1 MFSFDEIVEKIVA
14 EKQMERA
21 ELEKLIEE
29 KQDELSGLVSREGA
43 AYIVGRELGIDL
55 IKEGKRDLKIKNI
68 VPGMRNSELVVKI
81 VRIFEKRLFDKDGK
95 KGQVLTMI
103 VGDETGTTRLTFW
116 NDQLDLI
123 GKLGLDEG
131 DAIQIT
137 NAWIKEGLNG
147 PEISLGKNGSVSR
160 AEKTIEIKTTS
171 KNIVYK
177 KMEIADLEENSFVEV
192 KGCLVNVFNRDPLYA
207 TCPDCN
213 GKVEKN
219 DDKFG
224 CPVHGEVEPKYN
236 LILSG
241 VLDDGTENIKI
252 VFFKELAEKVFG
264 KKTEELQ
271 RKRIDDIYKEFQ
283 GLGKDLIVKGKVR
296 KNSYSGE
303 KEFIAAEVDSVDVKK
318 ECEKLLE
325 ELKG

>member
-1 MFSFDEIVEKIVA
+1 MFSFDEIVEKIIA
-14 EKQMERA
+14 EKQMERT

-29 KQDELSGLVSREGA
+29 KQDELSGLVSKEGA

-81 VRIFEKRLFDKDGK
+81 GRIFEKRTFEKDGK

-123 GKLGLDEG
+123 QKLGLDEG
-131 DAIQIT
+131 DAIKII
-137 NAWIKEGLNG
+137 NAWVKEGLNG
-147 PEISLGKNGSVSR
+147 PELSLGKNGSVSK
-160 AEKTIEIKTTS
+160 AEKSIDMKIDKPS
-171 KNIVYK
+171 VSFKR
-177 KMEIADLEENSFVEV
+177 MEIADLEENGFAEIR
-192 KGCLVNVFNRDPLYA
+192 GCLVSVFNRDPLYA

-224 CPVHGEVEPKYN
+224 CAVHGEVEPKYN

-241 VLDDGTENIKI
+241 VLDDGSENIRI

-271 RKRIDDIYKEFQ
+271 RKRIDDIYKEFK
-283 GLGKDLIVKGKVR
+283 GLGKDLIVKGRVR
-296 KNSYSGE
+296 KNSYSNE
-303 KEFIAAEVDSVDVKK
+303 KEFIASEVESVDVKR

-325 ELKG
+325 EMKN

>member
-14 EKQMERA
+14 EKAMERA
-21 ELEKLIEE
+21 DLEKLIEE
-29 KQDELSGLVSREGA
+29 KQDELSGLVSKEGA

-68 VPGMRNSELVVKI
+68 VPGLRNSELVVKI

-103 VGDETGTTRLTFW
+103 VADETGTTRLTFW

-123 GKLGLDEG
+123 QKLSLDEG
-131 DAIQIT
+131 DVIKVS

-160 AEKTIEIKTTS
+160 AEKAIEIKAQQKVVS
-171 KNIVYK
+171 FRR
-177 KMEIADLEENSFVEV
+177 MEISGLDENVFAEV
-192 KGCLVNVFNRDPLYA
+192 KGCLVSVFNRDPLYA
-207 TCPDCN
+207 VCPDCN
-213 GKVEKN
+213 GRVEKIE
-219 DDKFG
+219 DKFS
-224 CPVHGEVEPKYN
+224 CQMHGEIEPKYN

-241 VLDDGTENIKI
+241 VLDDGTENIRV

-271 RKRIDDIYKEFQ
+271 RKRIDDIYKEFK
-283 GLGKDLIVKGKVR
+283 GLGKDLIIRGKVR
-296 KNSYSGE
+296 KNSYSNE
-303 KEFIAAEVDSVDVKK
+303 KELIAAEVEPVDAKK
-318 ECEKLLE
+318 ECELLLE
-325 ELKG
+325 KLKG